1 MVVVCLFSDGNWERP
16 GRMDCVKKGSLQ
28 TSARSSPDRSEH
40 DGLRRRWVK
49 RQFPC
54 NDGAVRGVE
63 VGVRE
68 CQGMGRSLA
77 RSHLVRKE
85 EEQVAGER
93 KSVIVDLFTRLN
105 SRLALPQPWGN
116 FGSYLAEIVI
126 NERQT
131 K

>member
-1 MVVVCLFSDGNWERP
+1 M
-16 GRMDCVKKGSLQ
+16 KKGSLQ
-28 TSARSSPDRSEH
+28 TSARSSPDHSEH
-40 DGLRRRWVK
+40 DGLQRRWVK

-63 VGVRE
+63 VVVRE

-116 FGSYLAEIVI
+116 FGSFLAEIVI